1 MLEILTWADGKN
13 SLLEVAEK
21 SDLPMWDFYY
31 FLNLLKKINSLKL
44 EMKKQKLNENRN
56 WHC

>member
-31 FLNLLKKINSLKL
+31 FLNLLKKNKL
-44 EMKKQKLNENRN
+44 IEIRNKK
-56 WHC
+56 

>member
-1 MLEILTWADGKN
+1 MEKN

-21 SDLPMWDFYY
+21 SDLPIWDFYY
-31 FLNLLKKINSLKL
+31 FLNLLKKNKL
-44 EMKKQKLNENRN
+44 IEIKKNKKLNENRN

>member
-21 SDLPMWDFYY
+21 VIA
-31 FLNLLKKINSLKL
+31 NVGLLLLFKFIEKNKLIEIRNEKTKIK
-44 EMKKQKLNENRN
+44 
-56 WHC
+56 

>member
-44 EMKKQKLNENRN
+44 EMKKQKIK
-56 WHC
+56 